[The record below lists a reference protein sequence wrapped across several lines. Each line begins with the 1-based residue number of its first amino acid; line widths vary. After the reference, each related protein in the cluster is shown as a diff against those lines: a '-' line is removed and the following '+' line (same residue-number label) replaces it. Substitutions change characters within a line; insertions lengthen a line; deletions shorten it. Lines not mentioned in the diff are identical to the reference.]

1 MSETPARRVL
11 IVDDDAAVLRACSL
25 LLDRAGFKV
34 DAASSATRALEL
46 LQDQAYSV
54 ILSDIL
60 MEGMSG
66 LDLLRAIRER
76 DLDTPVVMMTAGPS
90 LATALEAMAY
100 GAHRYLLKP
109 VAPETLVETVT
120 RASLLSDLARL
131 KREAFALQGQSNL
144 PVDDRAK
151 LDAAFTRG
159 LKELYMVFQPIVSMR
174 QRKAVGY
181 EALVRSN
188 EPEMRNPAVFFDAA
202 GLLARQPELSRAI
215 YTSVARRAPDI
226 PQEQMIFV
234 NVHPPDLL
242 DDSLHGSGSAL
253 APHAHRIILEITE
266 RASIDKMG
274 DIGPIVNDLRRL
286 KYRLAVDDLGTGYAG
301 LASFTQLGP
310 EFVKLDRSLV
320 MGIDRH
326 PTKQRVVQAMYHLCA
341 DLGMTVISEGVETRE
356 EATTLMG
363 LGADYLQGYL
373 FARPDKAILE
383 PVLG

>member
-1 MSETPARRVL
+1 MSEPSLRRVL

-34 DAASSATRALEL
+34 DSASSGPRALEL
-46 LQDQAYSV
+46 LQDNAYSV

-109 VAPETLVETVT
+109 VAPETLVETIT
-120 RASLLSDLARL
+120 RASLLADLARL
-131 KREAFALQGQSNL
+131 KREAFALQGQANL
-144 PVDDRAK
+144 PVDDRVK
-151 LDAAFTRG
+151 LDATFTRG
-159 LKELYMVFQPIVSMR
+159 LQKLHMVFQPIVSMR
-174 QRKAVGY
+174 QKKTVGF
-181 EALVRSN
+181 EALVRSE
-188 EPEMRNPAVFFDAA
+188 EPEMKNPAVLFDTA
-202 GLLARQPELSRAI
+202 GLLARQPELSKAI
-215 YTSVARRAPDI
+215 YASVAKRAPEI
-226 PQEQMIFV
+226 RQELMIFV

-242 DDSLHGSGSAL
+242 DDSLHGTGSPL
-253 APHAHRIILEITE
+253 APHSHRVVLEITE

-274 DIGPIVNDLRRL
+274 DIGPVVNDLRRL

-320 MGIDRH
+320 MGIDKH
-326 PTKQRVVQAMYHLCA
+326 PTKQRVVSAMYHLCA
-341 DLGMTVISEGVETRE
+341 DLGMTVISEGVETKDE
-356 EATTLMG
+356 LTTLMS

-373 FARPDKAILE
+373 FARPASEIIE
-383 PVLG
+383 PAL

>member
-1 MSETPARRVL
+1 MSEPSLRRVL
-11 IVDDDAAVLRACSL
+11 VVDDDAAVLRACSL

-34 DAASSATRALEL
+34 DSAPSGARALEF
-46 LQDQAYSV
+46 LQVHTYSV

-109 VAPETLVETVT
+109 VAPETLVETIT

-131 KREAFALQGQSNL
+131 KREAFALQGAANL

-159 LKELYMVFQPIVSMR
+159 LQQLYMVFQPIVSMR
-174 QRKAVGY
+174 QRKTMGF

-188 EPEMRNPAVFFDAA
+188 EPEMSNPGIFFDTA
-202 GLLARQPELSRAI
+202 GLLGRQPELSKAI
-215 YTSVARRAPDI
+215 YSAVARRAPEIRQDLL
-226 PQEQMIFV
+226 IFV

-242 DDSLHGSGSAL
+242 DDSLHGTGSPL
-253 APHAHRIILEITE
+253 APHSHRIVLEITE

-274 DIGPIVNDLRRL
+274 DVGPVVNDLRRL

-301 LASFTQLGP
+301 LASFTQLSP
-310 EFVKLDRSLV
+310 EFVKLDRSLI
-320 MGIDRH
+320 MGIDKH

-341 DLGMTVISEGVETRE
+341 DLGMTVISEGIETKE
-356 EATTLMG
+356 ECDALMT
-363 LGADYLQGYL
+363 LGADYVQGYL
-373 FARPDKAILE
+373 FARPAREIIE
-383 PVLG
+383 PTL

>member
-1 MSETPARRVL
+1 MSESNARRVL
-11 IVDDDAAVLRACSL
+11 VVDDDAAVLRASSL

-34 DAASSATRALEL
+34 DSASSGQRALDL
-46 LQDQAYSV
+46 LLHNTYSV

-109 VAPETLVETVT
+109 VAPETLIETIT
-120 RASLLSDLARL
+120 RASLLADLARL

-144 PVDDRAK
+144 PVDDRVK

-159 LKELYMVFQPIVSMR
+159 LSELHMVFQPIISLKKR
-174 QRKAVGY
+174 QTVGF
-181 EALVRSN
+181 EALLRSR
-188 EPEMRNPAVFFDAA
+188 EPEMKNPAVFFDAA
-202 GLLARQPELSRAI
+202 GLLGRQPELSRAI
-215 YTSVARRAPDI
+215 YSDVARRAPEIRQDL
-226 PQEQMIFV
+226 MIFV

-242 DDSLHGSGSAL
+242 DDSLHGTGSPL
-253 APHAHRIILEITE
+253 APHSHRVVLEITE

-274 DIGPIVNDLRRL
+274 DIGPVVNDLRRL

-310 EFVKLDRSLV
+310 EFVKLDRSLI
-320 MGIDRH
+320 MGIDKH

-341 DLGMTVISEGVETRE
+341 DLGMAVISEGIETTDE
-356 EATTLMG
+356 METLRG

-373 FARPDKAILE
+373 FARPNIEIIE
-383 PVLG
+383 PAL

>member
-1 MSETPARRVL
+1 MSEPSLRRVL

-34 DAASSATRALEL
+34 DSASSGPRALEL
-46 LQDQAYSV
+46 LQDNTYSV

-109 VAPETLVETVT
+109 VAPETLVETIT

-131 KREAFALQGQSNL
+131 KREAFALQGQANL
-144 PVDDRAK
+144 PVDDRVK
-151 LDAAFTRG
+151 LDATFTRS
-159 LKELYMVFQPIVSMR
+159 LQKLHMVFQPIVSMR
-174 QRKAVGY
+174 QKKTVGF
-181 EALVRSN
+181 EALVRSE
-188 EPEMRNPAVFFDAA
+188 EPEMRNPAVLFDTA
-202 GLLARQPELSRAI
+202 GLLARQPELSKAI
-215 YTSVARRAPDI
+215 YSNVAKRAPEI
-226 PQEQMIFV
+226 RQELMIFV

-242 DDSLHGSGSAL
+242 DDSLHGTGSPL
-253 APHAHRIILEITE
+253 APHSHRVVLEITE

-274 DIGPIVNDLRRL
+274 DIGPVVNDLRRL

-320 MGIDRH
+320 MGIDKH

-341 DLGMTVISEGVETRE
+341 DLGMTVISEGVETKDE
-356 EATTLMG
+356 LSTLMG

-373 FARPDKAILE
+373 FARPASGIIE
-383 PVLG
+383 PAF

>member
-1 MSETPARRVL
+1 MSEPHLRRVL

-34 DAASSATRALEL
+34 DSASNGNRALEL
-46 LQDQAYSV
+46 LEEHTYSV

-109 VAPETLVETVT
+109 VAPETLVETIT
-120 RASLLSDLARL
+120 RASLLADLARL
-131 KREAFALQGQSNL
+131 KREAFALQGAANL

-159 LKELYMVFQPIVSMR
+159 LQQLFMVFQPIVSVR
-174 QRKAVGY
+174 QRKTVGF
-181 EALVRSN
+181 EALVRSS
-188 EPEMRNPAVFFDAA
+188 EPEMKNPGIFFDTA
-202 GLLARQPELSRAI
+202 GLLGRQPELSKAI
-215 YTSVARRAPDI
+215 YAGVAKRAPEIRQDLL
-226 PQEQMIFV
+226 IFV

-242 DDSLHGSGSAL
+242 DDSLHGTGSPL
-253 APHAHRIILEITE
+253 APHSHRIVLEMTE

-274 DIGPIVNDLRRL
+274 DIGPVVNDLRRL

-301 LASFTQLGP
+301 LASFTQLSP

-320 MGIDRH
+320 MGIDKH

-341 DLGMTVISEGVETRE
+341 DLGMTVISEGVETKE
-356 EATTLMG
+356 EMEALMA

-373 FARPDKAILE
+373 FAKPNVEIVE
-383 PVLG
+383 PAF

>member
-1 MSETPARRVL
+1 MPETTLRRILV
-11 IVDDDAAVLRACSL
+11 VDDDAAVLRASSL

-34 DAASSATRALEL
+34 DSASSGARALEL
-46 LQDQAYSV
+46 MQVNTYSV

-109 VAPETLVETVT
+109 VAPETLIETIT
-120 RASLLSDLARL
+120 RASLLADLARL
-131 KREAFALQGQSNL
+131 KREAFALQHAANL
-144 PVDDRAK
+144 PVDDREK
-151 LDAAFTRG
+151 LDAALTRG
-159 LKELYMVFQPIVSMR
+159 IQQLFMVFQPIISLR
-174 QRKAVGY
+174 QRRTIGF
-181 EALVRSN
+181 EALLRSD
-188 EPEMRNPAVFFDAA
+188 EPEMKNPGVFFDAA

-215 YTSVARRAPDI
+215 YSGVARRAPEIRQDLL
-226 PQEQMIFV
+226 MFV

-242 DDSLHGSGSAL
+242 DDSLHGTGSPL
-253 APHAHRIILEITE
+253 APHSHRVILEITE

-274 DIGPIVNDLRRL
+274 DIGPIVADLRRL

-301 LASFTQLGP
+301 LASFTQLSP

-320 MGIDRH
+320 TGIDQH
-326 PTKQRVVQAMYHLCA
+326 PTKQRVVQAMYNLCA
-341 DLGMTVISEGVETRE
+341 DLKMAVISEGVETKE
-356 EATTLMG
+356 EATCLLS
-363 LGADYLQGYL
+363 LGADYLQGFY
-373 FARPDKAILE
+373 FARPNVEIIE
-383 PVLG
+383 PTL

>member
-1 MSETPARRVL
+1 MSEPALRRVL

-34 DAASSATRALEL
+34 DSASSGPRALEL
-46 LQDQAYSV
+46 LQDNTYSV

-109 VAPETLVETVT
+109 VAPETLVETIT

-131 KREAFALQGQSNL
+131 KREAFALQGQANL
-144 PVDDRAK
+144 PVDDRVK
-151 LDAAFTRG
+151 LDATFTRG
-159 LKELYMVFQPIVSMR
+159 LQKLHMVFQPIVSMR
-174 QRKAVGY
+174 QKKTVGF
-181 EALVRSN
+181 EALVRSE
-188 EPEMRNPAVFFDAA
+188 EPEMKNPAVLFDTA
-202 GLLARQPELSRAI
+202 GLLARQPELSKAI
-215 YTSVARRAPDI
+215 YSNVAKRAPEI
-226 PQEQMIFV
+226 RQELMIFV

-242 DDSLHGSGSAL
+242 DDSLHGTGSPL
-253 APHAHRIILEITE
+253 APHSHRVVLEITE

-274 DIGPIVNDLRRL
+274 DIGPVVNDLRRL

-320 MGIDRH
+320 MGIDKH

-341 DLGMTVISEGVETRE
+341 DLGMTVISEGVETKDE
-356 EATTLMG
+356 LSTLMG

-373 FARPDKAILE
+373 FARPASGIIE
-383 PVLG
+383 PVL

>member
-1 MSETPARRVL
+1 MSEPHLRRVL

-34 DAASSATRALEL
+34 DSASSGARALEL
-46 LQDQAYSV
+46 LEGNTYSV

-109 VAPETLVETVT
+109 VAPETLVETIT
-120 RASLLSDLARL
+120 RASLLADLARL
-131 KREAFALQGQSNL
+131 KREAFALQGAANL

-159 LKELYMVFQPIVSMR
+159 LQQLHMVFQPIVSMR
-174 QRKAVGY
+174 QRKTVGF
-181 EALVRSN
+181 EALVRST
-188 EPEMRNPAVFFDAA
+188 EPEMKNPGIFFDTA
-202 GLLARQPELSRAI
+202 GLLGRQPELSKAI
-215 YTSVARRAPDI
+215 YAGVARRAPEI
-226 PQEQMIFV
+226 RQELLIFV

-242 DDSLHGSGSAL
+242 DDSLHGTGSPL
-253 APHAHRIILEITE
+253 APHSHRIVLEMTE

-274 DIGPIVNDLRRL
+274 DIAPVVNDLRRL

-301 LASFTQLGP
+301 LASFTQLSP

-320 MGIDRH
+320 MGIDKH

-341 DLGMTVISEGVETRE
+341 DLGMTVISEGVETTE
-356 EATTLMG
+356 EKEALMA

-373 FARPDKAILE
+373 FARPNVEIIE
-383 PVLG
+383 PPL